1 MKTNKTAILIF
12 AKSAEKEAV
21 SKPFKFSKDVFK
33 ALNAKTLHIVKKT
46 GLPYFVFSEKQQ
58 IGNTFGERFTNAI
71 QAVYNKGF
79 DSVISVG
86 NDTPHLSLK
95 HLKKTIN
102 NLQNHNIVLGP
113 SKDGGFYLMGLK
125 KSQFNAKAFLK
136 LPWQTSTLNRSISKL
151 SASKKVTICYLDVLV
166 DVDSYRDIETIVHSF
181 KNVSSVIKQLLLQ
194 CISIEKNIISKLY
207 FCIDNLILK
216 HLFNKGSPKF
226 FYI

>member
-166 DVDSYRDIETIVHSF
+166 DVDSYRDIKTIVHSF

-207 FCIDNLILK
+207 FCINNLTLK